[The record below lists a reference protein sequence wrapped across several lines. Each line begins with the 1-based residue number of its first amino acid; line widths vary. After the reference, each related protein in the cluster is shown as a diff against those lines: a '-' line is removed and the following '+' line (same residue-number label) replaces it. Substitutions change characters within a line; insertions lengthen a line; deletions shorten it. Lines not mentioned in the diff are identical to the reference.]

1 MFDFTR
7 QLTLG
12 SALLYAKWRAG
23 GRSGPV
29 TLALKSGPRF
39 ELRPDSC
46 GNNDYGVSYEIF
58 VLDYY
63 DDRGRI
69 AANDVKLIADLGANV
84 GFSLLYFLHQYPHCR
99 ILAFEPHPSHYAQAR
114 RNLAVDGTAERVELY
129 QVAAGASA
137 RAMRLTD
144 RRSSSTLAEEAG
156 ASDTLA
162 VDVADIFPLLEDKR
176 LDILK
181 VDIEGGEYEILSDPR
196 FEHLDVGTIV
206 MEWHSRGGGIEDK
219 EWCEQRLCGLGFT
232 IEEIF
237 TQASHGMF
245 WGWR

>member
-1 MFDFTR
+1 MLDFTSH
-7 QLTLG
+7 LTLA
-12 SALLYAKWRAG
+12 STLSYAAWRAG
-23 GRSGPV
+23 GRRGRV

-39 ELRPDSC
+39 ELRPDC
-46 GNNDYGVSYEIF
+46 WGNNDYGIAYEIF

-69 AANDVKLIADLGANV
+69 AADDIKLIADLGANV
-84 GFSLLYFLHQYPHCR
+84 GFSLLYCLHRYPCCR
-99 ILAFEPHPSHYAQAR
+99 ILAFEPHPRHYAQAV
-114 RNLAVDGTAERVELY
+114 RNLALNDVRQRVDLY
-129 QVAAGASA
+129 PMAAGA
-137 RAMRLTD
+137 RTRTMRLTD
-144 RRSSSTLAEEAG
+144 RRSSSTLVETT

-162 VDVADIFPLLEDKR
+162 VDVADIFPLFEGKR

-181 VDIEGGEYEILSDPR
+181 MDIEGGEYEILSDSR
-196 FEHLDVGTIV
+196 FEHLDVGRIV

-219 EWCEQRLCGLGFT
+219 KWCEQRLRSLGFT

-237 TQASHGMF
+237 THASHGMF